1 MFIVLTHFFIYHSL
15 VHFFIYHSFLHIFN
29 HSFLFVLNID
39 DAQHVIKR
47 LLSPPTVSHTSLSSI
62 ASLGS
67 FHIDNKKARTRFWH
81 KSNFTRRPVL
91 VLTPPLSAISGTPC
105 FLDRSFLLLHWSMVN
120 PQRATQVVNVFMF
133 YSMKTTKTDIA
144 LFYRYRITQQ
154 QHAICKETHH
164 PWRSTSF
171 TTSRHF
177 SKVANDHRFREW
189 AIYQRRFGEPYW

>member
-1 MFIVLTHFFIYHSL
+1 MCSLYSCISLSITHSCIITKNRYLITLFSL
-15 VHFFIYHSFLHIFN
+15 YSH
-29 HSFLFVLNID
+29 ID

-47 LLSPPTVSHTSLSSI
+47 LLPPPIGLTRTLSSI
-62 ASLGS
+62 ASLEI
-67 FHIDNKKARTRFWH
+67 FRTDNKKARTRFWH

-91 VLTPPLSAISGTPC
+91 VLIPLLSAISGTPC

-120 PQRATQVVNVFMF
+120 LQRVTQVNNVFVF
-133 YSMKTTKTDIA
+133 YSMKTIETDIA

-154 QHAICKETHH
+154 QHAICKEAHH
-164 PWRSTSF
+164 PWRSSSD

-189 AIYQRRFGEPYW
+189 AIYQRRFGEPCW